1 MNNIQ
6 YFVAIMQKQN
16 PSELKTMEDRK
27 LLALAKKLMECS

>member
-16 PSELKTMEDRK
+16 PSELKTSYFS
-27 LLALAKKLMECS
+27 KKNLWNAC